1 MESIP
6 QLDFWELIS
15 RILIAAALG
24 GLVGFEREL
33 SDQPAGLRTHILV
46 SLGAALFTMVGAYG
60 LESFFT
66 GDEPAARLDPTRI
79 AAQVVSGIGFL
90 GAGAILRQGVN
101 IRGLTTAAALWV
113 TAAIGTAVGL
123 GFIGGAIVVTVV
135 AVLSLYGLKRVRKA
149 VLPKLQSGV
158 RDFSIEVGPELQ
170 LPELSE
176 TFEGMGLKMRSMKLV
191 TEEDGDNFL
200 VGEIKLS
207 PKISSDAFA
216 RRIIALDGV
225 RGFEWLD

>member
-6 QLDFWELIS
+6 QLDAWELIS

-60 LESFFT
+60 VESFFT
-66 GDEPAARLDPTRI
+66 GDQPAARFDPTRI
-79 AAQVVSGIGFL
+79 AAQVVTGIGFL

-123 GFIGGAIVVTVV
+123 GFIGGAIVVTVLAIV
-135 AVLSLYGLKRVRKA
+135 SLYGLKRVRKA
-149 VLPKLQSGV
+149 LVPRLQRGV

-176 TFEGMGLKMRSMKLV
+176 TLEGMGLKMKSMKLV
-191 TEEDGDNFL
+191 TDEDANSFL
-200 VGEIKLS
+200 VGEIRLPS
-207 PKISSDAFA
+207 KISPDEFA
-216 RRIIALDGV
+216 RRVSLLNGV
-225 RGFEWLD
+225 RDFEWID